1 MGNIFNIALYQPM
14 FNALVILYKYV
25 AFQDLGVAI
34 ILLTIIIRFI
44 LYPFF
49 YHSFRNQTLMQKIQP
64 EIQKIQHD
72 HKDNREKQAQAMM
85 ALYKEHKVN
94 PFSSFLLI
102 LVQLPILIV
111 LYRLF
116 LVGLSP
122 ESFSNLYSFI
132 SAPDVINNISLG
144 LIDLK
149 SRSILIVVLA
159 GILQYLQ
166 SRLSLPKK
174 SAANDSPMAKM
185 ARNMT
190 YIGPVISVVI
200 LINLPSAIGIYWLTS
215 SAFSI
220 LQQLLV
226 NRSIKKNDDRGIQ
239 NENKNSVGDAR
250 P

>member
-1 MGNIFNIALYQPM
+1 MGNIFHIALYQPM
-14 FNALVILYKYV
+14 FNALVFLYKYV

-34 ILLTIIIRFI
+34 ILLTVLIRVI

-49 YHSFRNQTLMQKIQP
+49 YHSFKNQTLMQKIQP

-72 HKDNREKQAQAMM
+72 HKGDKEKQAQALL
-85 ALYKEHKVN
+85 ALYKQHKVN
-94 PFSSFLLI
+94 PFSGFLLI
-102 LVQLPILIV
+102 LVQLPVLIV

-116 LVGLSP
+116 LAGLSP

-132 SAPDVINNISLG
+132 SAPTAIHNIFLG

-149 SRSILIVVLA
+149 SRSILIVVFA
-159 GILQYLQ
+159 AILQYLQ
-166 SRLSLPKK
+166 AKLSLPKK
-174 SAANDSPMAKM
+174 SVAGDSPTAKM

-190 YIGPVISVVI
+190 FIGPVLSLVI
-200 LINLPSAIGIYWLTS
+200 LSNLPSAIGLYWLTS

-220 LQQLLV
+220 IQQLIV
-226 NRSIKKNDDRGIQ
+226 NKSLRKNDGRIQ
-239 NENKNSVGDAR
+239 NENKDATGSAR